1 MSKSPKTMRDHQA
14 VIMRSKIYRSGGS
27 FVLSDV
33 VSKLHLCAK
42 HSQRVLDRMVF
53 LGMLDVEEFGHHKA
67 YRKGMIK
74 TPVTT
79 RRLANYTPPKPAG
92 MTHINPWMA
101 GSMGQERGANVS

>member
-14 VIMRSKIYRSGGS
+14 VIMRSKVYRSGGS

-33 VSKLHLCAK
+33 VSKLRLCAK

-53 LGMLDVEEFGHHKA
+53 LGMLDIETFGHNKA
-67 YRKGMIK
+67 YRRGMIK

-79 RRLANYTPPKPAG
+79 RRLANWTPPKPAG
-92 MTHINPWMA
+92 MAHISPWMA
-101 GSMGQERGANVS
+101 GSVGQERSTNVS